1 MIADTFYLAFAGLD
15 LCHAACRLM
24 ISSGFDAGMFGLRLR
39 IWPRSR
45 SWSRLWPRSGA
56 RSRNHQASIKNP

>member
-1 MIADTFYLAFAGLD
+1 MIADAFDLAFAGLD

-39 IWPRSR
+39 IWPKSRSWPRSR
-45 SWSRLWPRSGA
+45 S
-56 RSRNHQASIKNP
+56 RSRNHRASIKSP